1 MIGIVLREG
10 PFPRYGRRYLALIGL
25 LNPPHYVVTRIG
37 DSARDALNAM
47 ATLVY
52 AEATIGLVIRRPK
65 IALWVERFNKDF
77 APDGR
82 GAWHLPSED
91 FSILEVLKSGV
102 DPLGFDIAEAWGAEW
117 LAVYYS
123 GHALS
128 ATGVRKSDANH
139 KAADTA
145 YALSDIIEKAT
156 GIGRATAV
164 PSKAKRIEPAR
175 VAFEKAIASPLLI
188 PPSFVLELRQ
198 DALNFMRARPVPSL
212 DGLDNDDA
220 A

>member
-1 MIGIVLREG
+1 MTGIVLREG
-10 PFPRYGRRYLALIGL
+10 PFPSYGRRYLALIGL
-25 LNPPHYVVTRIG
+25 LNPPHYVAGRIG
-37 DSARDALNAM
+37 DDARDALNTM

-52 AEATIGLVIRRPK
+52 AEATIGLVIRRPE
-65 IALWVERFNKDF
+65 IALCVERFNADF

-82 GAWHLPSED
+82 GVWPLPSEEL
-91 FSILEVLKSGV
+91 SILELLKSGV
-102 DPLGFDIAEAWGAEW
+102 DPLGFDIAEAWGAER
-117 LAVYYS
+117 LGDYYS

-128 ATGVRKSDANH
+128 ATGVRKSDADY

-164 PSKAKRIEPAR
+164 PSEAKRIEAAR

-188 PPSFVLELRQ
+188 RPFFVLELRQ
-198 DALNFMRARPVPSL
+198 PALNLMRARPVPSL
-212 DGLDNDDA
+212 DGPDDDDA